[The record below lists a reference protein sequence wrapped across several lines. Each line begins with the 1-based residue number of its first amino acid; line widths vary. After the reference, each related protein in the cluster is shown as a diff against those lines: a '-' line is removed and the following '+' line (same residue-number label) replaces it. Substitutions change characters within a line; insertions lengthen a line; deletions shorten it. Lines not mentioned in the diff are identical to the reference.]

1 MIFYNGFNLLVDII
15 VGWSAWFFTYRF
27 YRYDYYKGYD
37 KALSDVRED
46 IKPQQFPE
54 KACRWIAPA
63 ALVLSM
69 T

>member
-1 MIFYNGFNLLVDII
+1 MIFYNGFNLMVDII

-46 IKPQQFPE
+46 IKPQ
-54 KACRWIAPA
+54 
-63 ALVLSM
+63 
-69 T
+69 